1 MTSGMPEWDA
11 LGPWAWAPRTRGQG
25 LWPHGLG
32 HHGLRLPRGRP
43 VCLCTTE
50 AAPLYLVSVAAP
62 VGLGSGTYLIDWVP
76 DPVDWVADPV
86 G

>member
-1 MTSGMPEWDA
+1 MW
-11 LGPWAWAPRTRGQG
+11 
-25 LWPHGLG
+25 
-32 HHGLRLPRGRP
+32 
-43 VCLCTTE
+43 LCTAI

-62 VGLGSGTYLIDWVP
+62 VGGLGLGTYLIDWVP

>member
-1 MTSGMPEWDA
+1 M
-11 LGPWAWAPRTRGQG
+11 
-25 LWPHGLG
+25 
-32 HHGLRLPRGRP
+32 
-43 VCLCTTE
+43 CLCTTE

-62 VGLGSGTYLIDWVP
+62 MGMGLGTYLIDWVP